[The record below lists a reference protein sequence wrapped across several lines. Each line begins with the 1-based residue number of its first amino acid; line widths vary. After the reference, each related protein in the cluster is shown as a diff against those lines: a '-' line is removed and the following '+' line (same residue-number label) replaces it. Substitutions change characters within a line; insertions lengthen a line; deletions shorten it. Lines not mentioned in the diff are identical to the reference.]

1 VSLELSAVEGPLE
14 EQQRQIESIQTRIP
28 ALSEALETV
37 EAAEAE
43 CVAAKV
49 EENDYTVFTCQDL
62 EFELELVVQSI
73 AKKISFIDNQ
83 ACLSYF
89 CKDLFLTKV
98 LQIVSRNLTN
108 LTPAQIEQFESTFRY
123 FDKDETN
130 TLNVSEMAA
139 ALASLGIVYGVSRF
153 LSPRSCFDNPRQ
165 RTRTL
170 ISSTIN
176 CFKNMVPSPSKLSLT
191 SWYVPLER
199 ILNVGVG
206 FDTVQVEI
214 TEDQTSPDQLREAF
228 QGAANNKVRLGE
240 LPFRSLAK
248 SLTDILRTRSRM

>member
-1 VSLELSAVEGPLE
+1 MFGIL
-14 EQQRQIESIQTRIP
+14 
-28 ALSEALETV
+28 
-37 EAAEAE
+37 
-43 CVAAKV
+43 CKV
-49 EENDYTVFTCQDL
+49 
-62 EFELELVVQSI
+62 
-73 AKKISFIDNQ
+73 
-83 ACLSYF
+83 
-89 CKDLFLTKV
+89 LFLTKW

-139 ALASLGIVYGVSRF
+139 ALASLGIVYGVNLF
-153 LSPRSCFDNPRQ
+153 LSPRSCFDNIRQ

-170 ISSTIN
+170 ISSSIN
-176 CFKNMVPSPSKLSLT
+176 CFKNMAPSPSKLSLT
-191 SWYVPLER
+191 CWYVPLGC
-199 ILNVGVG
+199 IFNVGVG

-240 LPFRSLAK
+240 LPSGP
-248 SLTDILRTRSRM
+248 SH